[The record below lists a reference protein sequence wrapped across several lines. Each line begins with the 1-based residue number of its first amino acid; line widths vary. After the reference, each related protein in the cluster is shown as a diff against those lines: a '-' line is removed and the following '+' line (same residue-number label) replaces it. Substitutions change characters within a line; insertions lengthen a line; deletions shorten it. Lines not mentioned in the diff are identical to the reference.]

1 MTFQFR
7 GVPIREIN
15 GLPYAVHQI
24 GDHQWQIVI
33 GNCARHPA
41 GYTYTQ
47 VYDSYEEAL
56 RALERWPSGRVR
68 DDDSAAGDD
77 TSAVYEAQS
86 DG

>member
-1 MTFQFR
+1 VTFQFR
-7 GVPIREIN
+7 GVPIREMN

-41 GYTYTQ
+41 GYTFAK

-56 RALERWPSGRVR
+56 GVLQRWPSGSVR
-68 DDDSAAGDD
+68 ADNGAAGDD
-77 TSAVYEAQS
+77 TSAVYEARS
-86 DG
+86 DV